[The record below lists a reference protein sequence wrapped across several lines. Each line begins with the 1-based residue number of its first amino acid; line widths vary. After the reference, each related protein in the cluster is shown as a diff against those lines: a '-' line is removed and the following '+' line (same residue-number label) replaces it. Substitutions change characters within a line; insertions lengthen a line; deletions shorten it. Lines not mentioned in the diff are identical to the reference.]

1 MTKLLVCAVL
11 GLGLTGCFGFDGG
24 GGGGDDD
31 DVILPVPTAPPRV
44 DAGVKPDASP
54 GGGGGGGGGGG
65 SVSSM
70 CASQLVSEGNLR
82 AECSDLEVTR
92 GPREVALSAQ
102 QLACQLVGR
111 WRLCNHLGGFERPYG
126 ARNIAGIQLAADGR
140 FNHLISDGF
149 GGAVFDTTPAGSGEY
164 KPNMEPDSSGAFLRW
179 TLNYDDG
186 EIVELYGVFSK
197 DGSEMVSDRWNAGS
211 VETRFVRTGR

>member
-1 MTKLLVCAVL
+1 MTKLVVCAVL

-24 GGGGDDD
+24 RGDDD
-31 DVILPVPTAPPRV
+31 DDILPVPTAPPRV
-44 DAGVKPDASP
+44 DAGITRDSGPS
-54 GGGGGGGGGGG
+54 GGGRDA

-70 CASQLVSEGNLR
+70 CASQLVSEGNLA
-82 AECSDLEVTR
+82 AECNDLEVTR

-140 FNHLISDGF
+140 FNHIISDGF
-149 GGAVFDTTPAGSGEY
+149 GGTMFDTSPAGSGEY

-179 TLNYDDG
+179 TLDYDDG